1 MHQQIFFLYY
11 TFIFSHDENSFKL
24 IMQKIDKLG
33 EVAVEIPLVSPCFY
47 TV

>member
-11 TFIFSHDENSFKL
+11 TFIFPHGENGFKL
-24 IMQKIDKLG
+24 IMQKFDKLG
-33 EVAVEIPLVSPCFY
+33 GLAVEVPFVSPCFY